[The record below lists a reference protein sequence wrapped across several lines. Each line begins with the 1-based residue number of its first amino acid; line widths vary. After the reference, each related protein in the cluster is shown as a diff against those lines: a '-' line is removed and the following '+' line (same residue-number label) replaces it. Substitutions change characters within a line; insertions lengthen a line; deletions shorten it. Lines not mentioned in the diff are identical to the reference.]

1 MKIAGFILF
10 ALALTLYVWTVRAI
24 WQLVSETN
32 NLGTGVRF
40 SRWWWTPAWKVHR
53 ACKSIQSTTAADRY
67 AILAYVG
74 HGNISHAVH
83 SLCDCELGGMAR
95 KVTERA

>member
-10 ALALTLYVWTVRAI
+10 ALTLALYVWTVRAI

-40 SRWWWTPAWKVHR
+40 SRWWWTGAWKVHR
-53 ACKSIQSTTAADRY
+53 AANPSSPLRRRIVTRFLLTWVMG
-67 AILAYVG
+67 ILAM
-74 HGNISHAVH
+74 
-83 SLCDCELGGMAR
+83 LCIAYATVNSAGWPVR
-95 KVTERA
+95 